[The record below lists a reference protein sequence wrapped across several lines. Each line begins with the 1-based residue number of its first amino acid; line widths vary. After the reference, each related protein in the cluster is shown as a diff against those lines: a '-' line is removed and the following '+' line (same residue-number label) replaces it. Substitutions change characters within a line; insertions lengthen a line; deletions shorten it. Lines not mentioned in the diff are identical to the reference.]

1 MYGFI
6 EAAIAR
12 SRTTMLIMLMV
23 VIAGLIARA
32 VIPVANDPD
41 IDVPFFIISVVHEG
55 ISPEDAE
62 RLLVMPLEIEMR
74 NVEGVEEMTA
84 FASEGAATVMV
95 EFDAD
100 QDLDK
105 ALLDTREAVDRAK
118 AEFPSTAEEPIVT
131 EASVDD
137 FPILQVNVVGEV
149 PERMLYGVAL
159 DLQEEIEAIPDVLS
173 ADMFGNREELLEAVI
188 DPNQLEAYAISSE
201 ELINTIVRNNRLIPA
216 GSLDTGEGRFSV
228 KVPSIIE
235 EATDIFDLPV
245 RTDGDTVV
253 TLSDVATIRR
263 TFKDR
268 TNYARVNGLPTIS
281 LQVTKR
287 ADANILSTISAT
299 KEVVEQFRAGLP
311 GRVDVFYTTDQAPF
325 AQGQVTELQGNIFT
339 ALGLVMVIVVAAMG
353 FRSGVIV
360 GLGIPVSFLFSLIFI
375 YLLGYTFNFMVMF
388 GMLLGLGM
396 LIDGAIVVTEYADR
410 KMTEG
415 YQRRAAYTLAAKRM
429 FWPVTASIATTLAAF
444 LPLMFWP
451 GVPGK
456 FMRYLP
462 VTVFTVLTGSLLY
475 ALVFGPVLGSLFG
488 KAGSRDNKSMET
500 LKQLEEGDPRELNSL
515 TGLYARLL
523 SFASRYAVVT
533 LTLTIAVLFGTFW
546 AYGEYGRGLTFFS
559 DSEPKFAN
567 ISVRAR
573 GNLSVNEMNALVQEV
588 EREVLAVPGIL
599 SLNTTTLLTG
609 RPGRDGGM
617 DRIGRMFLELQDEN
631 LRDTTGTEIFEE
643 IRARTK
649 DFAGISVEIE
659 KMEQG
664 PPVGKPIL
672 LEFSSHNKAL
682 LEPAVTRVVEHMK
695 NHMTDIRDIDDSRS
709 LPGVEWKLTVDRAQ
723 AAIFDA
729 DVSQVGIA
737 VQLIT
742 NGVKVGEYRPDR
754 SEDAVD
760 IRVRYPAES
769 RGINALA
776 DLKIATR
783 SGLIPVSN
791 FVTKEATPNVDTIQR
806 INGVPVEQ
814 VRANVAPGVLA
825 SDKVA
830 ELQAW
835 IDQQSW
841 HPDIK
846 ITFRGANEEQAE
858 SMQFV
863 GVAFLLSLL
872 LMFVLLVTQF
882 NSFYQA
888 FLILFAV
895 VLSTAGVLLGL
906 LITGSP
912 FSAVLT
918 GVGVVALAGIVVN
931 NNIVLID
938 TYNHL
943 RRQHPELDYI
953 QLIVRTGAQRLRP
966 VMLTT
971 ITTVFGL
978 LPLASNLSI
987 DLVNRTVVY
996 GGMLSSFW
1004 VPLSQAIVSGL
1015 TFSTLLTLV
1024 ATPAML
1030 ALPHQLRH
1038 LSQNARDRVRKV
1050 MDKGDTLSS
1059 SST

>member
-1 MYGFI
+1 MYAFI

-23 VIAGLIARA
+23 IIAGLIARA

-41 IDVPFFIISVVHEG
+41 IDVPFFIITVIHEG

-100 QDLDK
+100 QNLDK
-105 ALLDTREAVDRAK
+105 ALVDTREAVDRAK

-137 FPILQVNVVGEV
+137 FPIIQVNIVGDV
-149 PERMLYGVAL
+149 NERMLYGVAL
-159 DLQEEIEAIPDVLS
+159 DLQEQLEAIPDVLS

-235 EATDIFDLPV
+235 QAQDIFNLPV
-245 RTDGDTVV
+245 RTVGDTVV
-253 TLSDVATIRR
+253 TLQDVASVRR

-268 TNYARVNGLPTIS
+268 TNYARVNGKPTIS

-287 ADANILSTISAT
+287 ASANILSTISAT
-299 KEVVEQFRAGLP
+299 KAAVEDFRDQLP

-339 ALGLVMVIVVAAMG
+339 ALGLVMVVVVAAMG
-353 FRSGVIV
+353 FRSGLIV
-360 GLGIPVSFLFSLIFI
+360 GLGIPISFLFSLIFI

-415 YQRRAAYTLAAKRM
+415 FTRHNAYTLAAQRM

-462 VTVFTVLTGSLLY
+462 VTVFTVLSGSLLY

-488 KAGSRDNKSMET
+488 KAGSRDQKSMET
-500 LKQLEEGDPRELNSL
+500 LRQLEEGDPRQLKSL
-515 TGLYARLL
+515 TGIYARLL
-523 SFASRYAVVT
+523 SLATRYAVVT
-533 LTLTIAVLFGTFW
+533 MGITLVVLFSTFW

-573 GNLSVNEMNALVQEV
+573 GNLSVDEINSLVQEV
-588 EREVLAVPGIL
+588 EREVLEVPGIA
-599 SLNTTTLLTG
+599 SLNSSTLLTG
-609 RPGRDGGM
+609 QPSRSGGM

-631 LRDTTGTEIFEE
+631 MREATGTEIFEQ

-649 DFAGISVEIE
+649 DFAGVSIEIE

-664 PPVGKPIL
+664 PPVGKPL
-672 LEFSSHNKAL
+672 ALEFSSHNKEV
-682 LEPAVTRVVEHMK
+682 LEPAVARVVKHMATS
-695 NHMTDIRDIDDSRS
+695 MTGIRDIDDTRS
-709 LPGVEWKLTVDRAQ
+709 LPGVEWQLTVDRAQ
-723 AAIFDA
+723 AAMFGA

-760 IRVRYPAES
+760 IRVRYPVGA
-769 RGINALA
+769 RGINALD
-776 DLKIATR
+776 DLKIATPN
-783 SGLIPVSN
+783 GLIPVSN
-791 FVTKEATPNVDTIQR
+791 FVTKEATPNVDAIQR

-814 VRANVAPGVLA
+814 IRANVAPGVLA
-825 SDKVA
+825 SDKVT
-830 ELQAW
+830 ELEAW
-835 IDQQSW
+835 IAQQDW
-841 HPDIK
+841 HPDLNIQ
-846 ITFRGANEEQAE
+846 FRGANEEQAE
-858 SMQFV
+858 SIQFV
-863 GVAFLLSLL
+863 SVAFGLSLL

-888 FLILFAV
+888 LLILFAV

-906 LITGSP
+906 LITGSA

-918 GVGVVALAGIVVN
+918 GVGIVALAGIVVN

-943 RRQHPELDYI
+943 RKEHPDLDYN
-953 QLIVRTGAQRLRP
+953 QLILRTGAQRLRP

-978 LPLASNLSI
+978 LPLASILSI
-987 DLVNRTVVY
+987 DIVNRTVVY

-1024 ATPAML
+1024 TTPAML
-1030 ALPHQLRH
+1030 ALPHQFKH
-1038 LSQNARDRVRKV
+1038 LTGRIRPRVKAFIEQTFGAQLPR
-1050 MDKGDTLSS
+1050 S
-1059 SST
+1059 